1 MAHRSQIYFRQRGIA
16 GRSEVTPAVAT
27 PGSKIAGLI
36 LSGGASRR
44 MGTPK
49 ALLQFQN
56 ETFLDRLI
64 RLFSAV
70 CDPVIVVV
78 GLHAEK
84 IRSGIERGHG
94 VLFALNPDP
103 DRGML
108 SSLQCGLALVP
119 PDAGAAMFLPV
130 DHPHLATSTL
140 ETLAA
145 RFRADRAPVIV
156 PTYAGEHGHPVC
168 IARSLITE
176 LLALPPEAKASDVI
190 HRHVARTVYVEVP
203 DPAVVTD
210 VDDPA
215 AYAGLLA
222 QHPSAA
228 TQ

>member
-1 MAHRSQIYFRQRGIA
+1 MAHRRQIHLRQRSFA
-16 GRSEVTPAVAT
+16 GRFEVTPGVNTGGA
-27 PGSKIAGLI
+27 KIAGVI

-49 ALLQFQN
+49 ALLQFQD

-70 CDPVIVVV
+70 CDPVIIVV
-78 GLHAEK
+78 GLHADK
-84 IRSGIERGHG
+84 IRSGIQRGRD
-94 VLFALNPDP
+94 VLFAVNPDP
-103 DRGML
+103 ERGML

-130 DHPHLATSTL
+130 DHPHLEITTL

-156 PTYAGEHGHPVC
+156 PTYAGEHGHPVS
-168 IARSLITE
+168 IARPLIDE
-176 LLALPPEAKASDVI
+176 LLALPPDAKASDVI
-190 HRHVARTVYVEVP
+190 HRHVARTIYVEVS

-210 VDDPA
+210 IDDPS
-215 AYAGLLA
+215 AYADLLA
-222 QHPSAA
+222 RNA
-228 TQ
+228 